1 MIFIKFLYFQIRKAA
16 QHAVVSIIHGSSFML
31 PPKPSDTEGED
42 DNEMDANQPQQ
53 QIKSH
58 PASSRVTKFCLSQFK
73 PEILAQQQTTVL
85 HTLALLKETISGFK
99 TDDIRTVCE
108 HLLSIMTAANVLI
121 RTNCLQTL
129 HQLFVSRTTN
139 LNGVLCAKL
148 LTAIHE
154 YRPDRT
160 DYRQTLAWLT
170 VLKEGHIHLSQL
182 DLNLCINALPIFVEI
197 CCSDLWL
204 SDRTDIIVGVSNAI
218 KELLYECVKP
228 ACATEEL
235 ANVYRVPISKI
246 LMSVHKV
253 LSAPFG
259 EVAKYV
265 VLTFSIIFEVCGEH
279 FTKELAPSLLELA
292 KRYDTQSSLR
302 IQIEHAIISAI
313 KSMGPEVVL
322 KSIPLTNAKGEV
334 LLEKS
339 WLLPLLREGASGAT
353 FKFFK
358 EVILALALDCNKKWH
373 KFAEEKQVSMSHTYE
388 LLCCQ
393 LWGLFPGF
401 CRAPKD
407 PDNFRLIAPTLG
419 NALDNNPEFRAPI
432 FDGLIELIQNEEQ
445 TVIHEALGKYAKNF
459 LPRLFNIYTQKPNGT
474 YEQDLR
480 KKSLEVIKVN

>member
-1 MIFIKFLYFQIRKAA
+1 
-16 QHAVVSIIHGSSFML
+16 ML
-31 PPKPSDTEGED
+31 PAKPTDEEDNSDSETHMES
-42 DNEMDANQPQQ
+42 QQQ

-58 PASSRVTKFCLSQFK
+58 PASSRITKFCLNQFK
-73 PEILAQQQTTVL
+73 PEVLAQQQTTVL

-99 TDDIRTVCE
+99 TEDIRTVCE
-108 HLLSIMTAANVLI
+108 HLLSIMTAANVLL
-121 RTNCLQTL
+121 RTNCLQAL
-129 HQLFVSRTTN
+129 HQLFLSRTTN
-139 LNGVLCAKL
+139 LNGLLCAKL

-170 VLKEGHIHLSQL
+170 VLKEGHIHLSKL
-182 DLNLCINALPIFVEI
+182 DLNLCINALPIFVEV
-197 CCSDLWL
+197 CCTDLWL
-204 SDRTDIIVGVSNAI
+204 SDRTDIISGVSNAL
-218 KELLYECVKP
+218 KEMLYECVKP
-228 ACATEEL
+228 ACETEEL
-235 ANVYRVPISKI
+235 ANTYRVAISKI
-246 LMSVHKV
+246 IMSVHKV

-265 VLTFSIIFEVCGEH
+265 VLTFSIIFEVCGPY
-279 FTKELAPSLLELA
+279 FSKELSSSLLELA
-292 KRYDTQSSLR
+292 KRYDTQSALR

-313 KSMGPEVVL
+313 KAMGPEIVL

-339 WLLPLLREGASGAT
+339 WLLPLLREGAAGAS

-401 CRAPKD
+401 CKSPKD
-407 PDNFRLIAPTLG
+407 PENFRLIAPTLG

-480 KKSLEVIKVN
+480 KKSLEVIKVRGLMSFARFKYTVLFVFLFECSCI

>member
-1 MIFIKFLYFQIRKAA
+1 
-16 QHAVVSIIHGSSFML
+16 ML
-31 PPKPSDTEGED
+31 PQKPADEAID
-42 DNEMDANQPQQ
+42 DNDTTMDSSNQQ
-53 QIKSH
+53 QLKSH
-58 PASSRVTKFCLSQFK
+58 PASSRVVKFCLNQFK
-73 PEILAQQQTTVL
+73 PEVVAQQQTTLL
-85 HTLALLKETISGFK
+85 HTLALLKETISGLRN
-99 TDDIRTVCE
+99 DDIRTVCE
-108 HLLSIMTAANVLI
+108 NLLSIMTATNVLV

-129 HQLFVSRTTN
+129 HQLFLSRTTN
-139 LNGVLCAKL
+139 LNSLLCAKL

-160 DYRQTLAWLT
+160 DFRQTLAWLT
-170 VLKEGHIHLSQL
+170 VLKEGHIHLCQL
-182 DLNLCINALPIFVEI
+182 DISLCINALPSFIEI
-197 CCSDLWL
+197 CCCDLWL

-218 KELLYECVKP
+218 KELLYECVRP
-228 ACATEEL
+228 ACATQEL
-235 ANVYRVPISKI
+235 ADIYRVPICKI
-246 LMSVHKV
+246 LSSVYKV

-265 VLTFSIIFEVCGEH
+265 VLTFSLIFEICGPH
-279 FTKELAPSLLELA
+279 FCKELASALLELA
-292 KRYDTQSSLR
+292 KRYDTQSALR

-322 KSIPLTNAKGEV
+322 KSIPLTNARGEV

-339 WLLPLLREGASGAT
+339 WLLPLLREGAAGAT

-358 EVILALALDCNKKWH
+358 EVILVLALDCNQKWH

-393 LWGLFPGF
+393 LWGLLPGF
-401 CRAPKD
+401 CRSPKD
-407 PDNFRLIAPTLG
+407 PENFKLIAPTLG

-432 FDGLIELIQNEEQ
+432 FDGLIELIKNEEQ
-445 TVIHEALGKYAKNF
+445 TVIHEALAKYSKNF

-480 KKSLEVIKVN
+480 KKSLQVVKVRRRTLATG